1 LLWLSAGTSRISSGS
16 EIVWLKQ
23 ASKIPHLMATVSV
36 MVDLLDLIAK
46 YRNIATGS
54 W

>member
-1 LLWLSAGTSRISSGS
+1 
-16 EIVWLKQ
+16 
-23 ASKIPHLMATVSV
+23 LMATVSV